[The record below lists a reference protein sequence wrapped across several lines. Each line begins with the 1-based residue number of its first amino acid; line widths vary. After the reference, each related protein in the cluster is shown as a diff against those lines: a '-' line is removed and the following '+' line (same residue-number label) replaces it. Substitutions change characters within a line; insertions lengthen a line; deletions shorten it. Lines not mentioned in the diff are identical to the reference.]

1 MAQPFNLAPATFFDL
16 SPRVK
21 LRVTGE
27 DAFRYLNGQIS
38 NDLRKAT
45 AESAIQASVLTAKGK
60 LNAVIFVSEDAGSF
74 VLDSDPEVS
83 EELPARLERYV
94 VADDVQIEDVTN
106 RFGIF
111 HVITEVALP
120 AFSVPVRSVL
130 ANRFG
135 QPGRDIWCERA
146 DCDRISGELS
156 RIAQFCD
163 EEYTERI
170 RIERGIP
177 RWGRELTIDIIPP
190 EANLETTA
198 IDYAKG
204 CYIGQEV
211 ISRMKTSGQTNKHLF
226 GLISLSGSSLQPGMH
241 LTTEG
246 GEQREA
252 GWITSAAH
260 SQQLD
265 QEIALGYVKR
275 GFGEAGSRLRTF
287 VPEDPAVA
295 AVPVEVVALPFIH
308 ESTNGKS

>member
-1 MAQPFNLAPATFFDL
+1 MAQPFNPAPATFFNL
-16 SPRVK
+16 SSRVK
-21 LRVTGE
+21 LRVNGG

-45 AESAIQASVLTAKGK
+45 SESAIQASVLTAKGK

-74 VLDSDPEVS
+74 VLDSDPEVR

-94 VADDVQIEDVTN
+94 VADDVQSEDVTN

-111 HVITEVALP
+111 HVIGEVPLP
-120 AFSVPVRSVL
+120 TFSAPVRSVL
-130 ANRFG
+130 ANRFRTL
-135 QPGRDIWCERA
+135 GRDIWCERA
-146 DCDRISGELS
+146 ECDRISGELS

-163 EEYTERI
+163 EEDAERM
-170 RIERGIP
+170 RIEHGIP

-241 LTTEG
+241 LTTDG

-252 GWITSAAH
+252 GWITSAVR

-275 GFGEAGSRLRTF
+275 GFGDAGSRLRTF
-287 VPEDPAVA
+287 VPDDPAAV